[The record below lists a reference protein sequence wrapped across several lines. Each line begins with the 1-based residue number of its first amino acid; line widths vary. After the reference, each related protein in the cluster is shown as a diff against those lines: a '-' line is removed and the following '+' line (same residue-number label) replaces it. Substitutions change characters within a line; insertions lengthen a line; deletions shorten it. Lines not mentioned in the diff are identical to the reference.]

1 MEEATNGKDFIEY
14 EGFLPGNHQTTGVL
28 ELCDICGVE
37 RSKFSTFQYLEHFK
51 KHGNP
56 QEQCSICQK
65 ICGTKYQLLK
75 HKHNVHG
82 QTCSWIWS
90 RYKVKKLE
98 DPQHGENL
106 LAAVL
111 DI

>member
-1 MEEATNGKDFIEY
+1 MEESTRKDFIEY
-14 EGFLPGNHQTTGVL
+14 EGFLPVNHQTTGVV

-65 ICGTKYQLLK
+65 IFGTKYYTK
-75 HKHNVHG
+75 MSHSIRA
-82 QTCSWIWS
+82 CSTT
-90 RYKVKKLE
+90 
-98 DPQHGENL
+98 PGENL
-106 LAAVL
+106 QGTV
-111 DI
+111 